1 MAARCTFRALHFGA
15 IPCNSS
21 RTGGTR
27 CDFLGL
33 ETERIAAMEYEIADR
48 PQLGEDD
55 SYELFEAR
63 HPHRP
68 RPAPLR
74 APRGD
79 QRDRAVA
86 IPEQEAGS

>member
-1 MAARCTFRALHFGA
+1 
-15 IPCNSS
+15 
-21 RTGGTR
+21 
-27 CDFLGL
+27 
-33 ETERIAAMEYEIADR
+33 MEYEIADR

-63 HPHRP
+63 HSHRP
-68 RPAPLR
+68 TPAPLR